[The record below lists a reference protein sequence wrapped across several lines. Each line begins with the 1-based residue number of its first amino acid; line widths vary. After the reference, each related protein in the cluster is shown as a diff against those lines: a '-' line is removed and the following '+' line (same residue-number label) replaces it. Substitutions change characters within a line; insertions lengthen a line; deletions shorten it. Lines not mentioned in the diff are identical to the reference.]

1 MPRESCNISYNISDK
16 YAYICYN
23 LCNMGQSA
31 SIDNKCLLVPVL
43 ILVNSFNG
51 ERISG
56 CRKRVCNNG

>member
-1 MPRESCNISYNISDK
+1 
-16 YAYICYN
+16 
-23 LCNMGQSA
+23 MGQSA

-56 CRKRVCNNG
+56 CRKRVVTMVKDFLTTVLLKA